1 MDLKAKVLQ
10 GTFPGA
16 HTALA
21 HYFNTATFPPNLH
34 RDQEGG
40 FTITNSSEA
49 C

>member
-21 HYFNTATFPPNLH
+21 HHLSTATFSPNLH

-40 FTITNSSEA
+40 FTITNSPGA
-49 C
+49 Y